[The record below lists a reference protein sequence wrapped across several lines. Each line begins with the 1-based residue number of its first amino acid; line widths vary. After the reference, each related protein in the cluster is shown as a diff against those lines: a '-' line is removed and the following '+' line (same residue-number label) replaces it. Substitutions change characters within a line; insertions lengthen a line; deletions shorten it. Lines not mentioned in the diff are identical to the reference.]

1 MRSWSATPE
10 PSAQVACDTKCV
22 RSDLSAAW
30 VHVSNFDPLCSSCH
44 TCEALSTPKGP
55 KGPKGADHTDHTSI
69 VHFCSGALRETTC
82 SAKRVETKCSKC
94 SECATA
100 AWDPHPPM
108 PVQRFNPQCLKEKT
122 EWPDKKQISGKRKIS
137 WACLE
142 VLAGV
147 RVMHHLVIINRW
159 WQLPRR
165 LQLDRKCVNR
175 IFFDD
180 LHTPRFG

>member
-1 MRSWSATPE
+1 MQPGQTVPSPIFLPSLNTAGAQCVVDPQRPNHQPKWPATQSVFGQTCQLPESMSAI
-10 PSAQVACDTKCV
+10 
-22 RSDLSAAW
+22 LI
-30 VHVSNFDPLCSSCH
+30 LCSSCH

-147 RVMHHLVIINRW
+147 RVMHHLVIINR
-159 WQLPRR
+159 
-165 LQLDRKCVNR
+165 
-175 IFFDD
+175 
-180 LHTPRFG
+180 